1 MANIKRNKLIS
12 NIILTIVI
20 LGGII
25 WVCSRFVHLG
35 NVEYTDNAQI
45 KQHIT
50 PINTRVQGFIKKIY
64 FDEYQPVH
72 KGDTLLIIEDSEFR
86 LRLAQAEANYL
97 NATAGKNAMHTT
109 INTTQSNLSVTE
121 AGIREAQVRLKNA
134 ETDYKRYSEMLKQK
148 AVTPQQYDRVKTEY
162 EAAKARYE
170 QISRQKQS
178 TYLVKQEQTQ
188 RLEQNEAAIRV
199 AEAEVNLARLNL
211 SYTVIIATADG
222 MTGRKNI
229 HEGQL
234 VQPGQTMVSIIDN
247 SEKWI
252 IANYKETQTTL
263 MKNGQKVRISVDALP
278 GKEFTG
284 RITSISDATG
294 SSMSLMPQ
302 DNSAGN
308 FVKVEQRIP
317 VKIEFTQ
324 ESKPEDIALLRAGMN
339 VECKVEY

>member
-121 AGIREAQVRLKNA
+121 AGIR
-134 ETDYKRYSEMLKQK
+134 
-148 AVTPQQYDRVKTEY
+148 
-162 EAAKARYE
+162 
-170 QISRQKQS
+170 
-178 TYLVKQEQTQ
+178 
-188 RLEQNEAAIRV
+188 
-199 AEAEVNLARLNL
+199 
-211 SYTVIIATADG
+211 
-222 MTGRKNI
+222 
-229 HEGQL
+229 
-234 VQPGQTMVSIIDN
+234 
-247 SEKWI
+247 
-252 IANYKETQTTL
+252 
-263 MKNGQKVRISVDALP
+263 
-278 GKEFTG
+278 
-284 RITSISDATG
+284 
-294 SSMSLMPQ
+294 
-302 DNSAGN
+302 
-308 FVKVEQRIP
+308 
-317 VKIEFTQ
+317 
-324 ESKPEDIALLRAGMN
+324 
-339 VECKVEY
+339 

>member
-178 TYLVKQEQTQ
+178 TNLVKQEQTQ

>member
-162 EAAKARYE
+162 EAAKARCE

-178 TYLVKQEQTQ
+178 TNLVKQEQTQ

-317 VKIEFTQ
+317 IKIEFTQ